1 MAARGNTEALGSA
14 LREAFAT
21 HIVDDRRA
29 LANYSLRLSD
39 DPKVFHTLYRGAC
52 VVMTSPDPAR
62 VVAALVRHL
71 DAHGPTPARLVPVQA
86 VAVIRDGRA
95 TLLPTLLEDDL
106 RTQSRQ
112 LDRAGAQ
119 ILDTHTVLLDLE
131 AREVVVQPR
140 LAVDR
145 SALEQAVELAPAPR
159 RPDPPVPDGRY
170 PIERWL
176 LMELWQPPGPYSRA
190 TATRRAALV
199 VRGGVPVAGLD
210 LLDRLADVFKVVEAE
225 GIDPG
230 SRQEILTA
238 LRVRR

>member
-1 MAARGNTEALGSA
+1 MRGSTEALNDA
-14 LREAFAT
+14 LRAAFAT
-21 HIVDDRRA
+21 HVVADDRTG
-29 LANYSLRLSD
+29 ANYSLRLSD
-39 DPKVFHTLYRGAC
+39 DPKVFHVLYRGAC
-52 VVMTSPDPAR
+52 VVTASPDPAR

-86 VAVIRDGRA
+86 VAVIREGRA

-131 AREVVVQPR
+131 TREVVVRPR
-140 LAVDR
+140 LTLDR
-145 SALEQAVELAPAPR
+145 SALDRGVALAPAPR
-159 RPDPPVPDGRY
+159 RPDPPVADGRY
-170 PIERWL
+170 PIQRWL
-176 LMELWQPPGPYSRA
+176 LMELWQRPGLYSRA

-199 VRGGVPVAGLD
+199 VRGGVPGAGLD
-210 LLDRLADVFKVVEAE
+210 LFDRLARLFDVVEAE

-230 SRQEILTA
+230 SRQEILAA
-238 LRVRR
+238 LRLRG